1 MALEDVYQRNL
12 HHRTHRA
19 GWLRAAVLGANDG
32 LVSTASL
39 MIGVAAARAGD
50 QSFLVTAGAAGIAA
64 GAMSM
69 AVGEYVSVRS
79 QNDIE
84 ESDRLLEIEHLAI
97 DPEGEFE
104 ELVEIYM
111 KRGLSRELAVQVV
124 DAMHKRDPL
133 EAHLRDELRTISTY
147 KGASSSGSSRFGMS
161 FTAGGPHSIRWSI
174 CPNTGCGSHQHR
186 GLHNPWPPCNGN
198 DQCEDCRL
206 KASYP
211 NLARDWRR
219 NSRNGHHGGYW
230 PSPACEWHL
239 KHPLATLLHSALN
252 YQQ

>member
-39 MIGVAAARAGD
+39 MIGVAAARSE

-104 ELVEIYM
+104 ELVHIYIE
-111 KRGLSRELAVQVV
+111 RGLTRELAVQVV
-124 DAMHKRDPL
+124 TEMHKKDAL
-133 EAHLRDELRTISTY
+133 EAHLRDELGQHPHTKARPVQAAI
-147 KGASSSGSSRFGMS
+147 ASALS
-161 FTAGGPHSIRWSI
+161 FTAGGLVPFAGAFAPSAGKAAWSI
-174 CPNTGCGSHQHR
+174 VIFTIVGLIATGLISAKTAGSKLLIPTIR
-186 GLHNPWPPCNGN
+186 VIAGGCLGMAITAGIGGLLSVSGI
-198 DQCEDCRL
+198 
-206 KASYP
+206 
-211 NLARDWRR
+211 
-219 NSRNGHHGGYW
+219 
-230 PSPACEWHL
+230 
-239 KHPLATLLHSALN
+239 
-252 YQQ
+252 

>member
-39 MIGVAAARAGD
+39 MIGVAAARAGE
-50 QSFLVTAGAAGIAA
+50 QSFLITAGAAGIAA

-84 ESDRLLEIEHLAI
+84 ESDRLLEIEHLAV

-104 ELVEIYM
+104 ELVHIYIQ
-111 KRGLSRELAVQVV
+111 RGLSRELAVQVV

-133 EAHLRDELRTISTY
+133 EAHLRDELGQHPHTKARPVQAAV
-147 KGASSSGSSRFGMS
+147 ASALS
-161 FTAGGPHSIRWSI
+161 FTAGGLIPFAGAFAPTPGAAATSIVI
-174 CPNTGCGSHQHR
+174 FTIL
-186 GLHNPWPPCNGN
+186 GL
-198 DQCEDCRL
+198 
-206 KASYP
+206 
-211 NLARDWRR
+211 
-219 NSRNGHHGGYW
+219 
-230 PSPACEWHL
+230 
-239 KHPLATLLHSALN
+239 LATGVISARMAGSKILVPTVRVIGGGILGMAITAGIGQALHLSGI
-252 YQQ
+252 

>member
-39 MIGVAAARAGD
+39 MIGVAAARSE
-50 QSFLVTAGAAGIAA
+50 QSFLITAGAAGIAA

-104 ELVEIYM
+104 ELVHIYIE
-111 KRGLSRELAVQVV
+111 RGLTRELAVQVV
-124 DAMHKRDPL
+124 TEMHKKRSTRSASCVMNSDSIPHTKARPVQAAVASAMQHSLQAGWFHLPEHLLRLRAPRLGALLGSHLLVYLQQASSAPRLLDQRFSSLPCALWPVAASVWQSPL
-133 EAHLRDELRTISTY
+133 E
-147 KGASSSGSSRFGMS
+147 SGSSCM
-161 FTAGGPHSIRWSI
+161 
-174 CPNTGCGSHQHR
+174 
-186 GLHNPWPPCNGN
+186 
-198 DQCEDCRL
+198 
-206 KASYP
+206 
-211 NLARDWRR
+211 
-219 NSRNGHHGGYW
+219 
-230 PSPACEWHL
+230 
-239 KHPLATLLHSALN
+239 
-252 YQQ
+252 